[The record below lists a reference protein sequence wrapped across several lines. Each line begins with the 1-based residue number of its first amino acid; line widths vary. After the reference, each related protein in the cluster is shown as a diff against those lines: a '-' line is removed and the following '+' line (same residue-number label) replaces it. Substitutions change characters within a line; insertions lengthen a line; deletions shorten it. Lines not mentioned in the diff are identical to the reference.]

1 MTITQD
7 KSVEYITQ
15 INIALLC
22 HSIHIMIIDG
32 NISKIWIYAFTNYKY
47 NKFFITFD
55 FKKFAT
61 IITGK
66 KSRKIMLHGVAW
78 NFNNNCFSAFLCSN

>member
-47 NKFFITFD
+47 NKFFVTFD
-55 FKKFAT
+55 FKNSQQLLQEKNHE
-61 IITGK
+61 K
-66 KSRKIMLHGVAW
+66 
-78 NFNNNCFSAFLCSN
+78 